1 MRSADWKYIRFFDR
15 KPVVEQ
21 LFDLKKD
28 PGETV
33 DLSSNPDS
41 ASILQGM
48 RDRTDHYR
56 VALQSGQSEKGTSK
70 KQ

>member
-1 MRSADWKYIRFFDR
+1 
-15 KPVVEQ
+15 VVEQ

-33 DLSSNPDS
+33 DLSTNPDFRPM
-41 ASILQGM
+41 LGQM
-48 RDRTDHYR
+48 RDRTDR
-56 VALQSGQSEKGTSK
+56 CRASFQSGQSEEVTSK